1 MATDMS
7 QALFAAL
14 QAGAKV
20 AAGGRVNH
28 ARGLL
33 VEGHFRATATAPQFC
48 MAAVFGGEDLRVLA
62 RFSSSGANPHID
74 QRSPA
79 GEPRGLALRIGNKAA
94 MVLVGHSLEGFPA
107 SDPEAFLAF
116 LNAVNQRER
125 APAMLAAQM
134 AGCPAVAHFEELR
147 AGAVT
152 SSFSALDYLMLHA
165 YRLIATDGHARIG
178 RLSVRATK
186 PYVARAPP
194 DGPDYLD
201 KRLRGELSKGSV
213 VFALLF
219 TPVPEG
225 EDPSDITRGWDP
237 ATPSF
242 ALGHIWLE
250 RLLPQQASQRRTV
263 FDPALLP
270 AGMGF
275 AGDPMLHARLQAYR
289 LAAARRLGGVRG
301 RGAGLPAVAFPLA
314 LGASWPLRDI
324 AGPRQ
329 WQPSE
334 V

>member
-14 QAGAKV
+14 RAGAKV
-20 AAGGRVNH
+20 ATGGRVNH

-48 MAAVFGGEDLRVLA
+48 MAAVFGGEDQRVVA

-79 GEPRGLALRIGNKAA
+79 GEPRGLALRIGNKAG
-94 MVLVGHSLEGFPA
+94 MVLIGHSLEGFPA

-116 LNAVNQRER
+116 LNALNQRER
-125 APAMLAAQM
+125 SPAMLAAQM
-134 AGCPAVAHFEELR
+134 AGCPAVARFEELR

-152 SSFSALDYLMLHA
+152 SSFSALDYHMLHA
-165 YRLIATDGHARIG
+165 YRLIAPDGHARIG

-225 EDPSDITRGWDP
+225 EDPADISRGWNP

-250 RLLPQQASQRRTV
+250 RLLPQQASQRKVV

-270 AGMGF
+270 AGIGF
-275 AGDPMLHARLQAYR
+275 AGDPMLHARLRAYR
-289 LAAARRLGGVRG
+289 LAAVRRLGR
-301 RGAGLPAVAFPLA
+301 
-314 LGASWPLRDI
+314 
-324 AGPRQ
+324 
-329 WQPSE
+329 
-334 V
+334 